1 MAGNISPP
9 YFSIGAKFYKA
20 PNIGIAASNFSGDR
34 ISEERER
41 ERERVRGQRSSEINR
56 NKG

>member
-20 PNIGIAASNFSGDR
+20 PNIGIAASNFSGDG
-34 ISEERER
+34 ISEEREG
-41 ERERVRGQRSSEINR
+41 ERESSGPASEINR